1 MRFIA
6 ARLLPSRSAASN
18 FDAANGERR
27 RRGKIGEQA
36 AARHLKKSGYK
47 ILVKNYRGRW
57 GEIDLV
63 CRHDDTLVFVEVKAR
78 GLNSWGTPAEA
89 VTATKQRR
97 IIRTAYEY
105 LGELKTQDMPV
116 RFDVVEVFL
125 DANGEA
131 MRCQTIPSAFELTE
145 RNKRAR

>member
-1 MRFIA
+1 M
-6 ARLLPSRSAASN
+6 
-18 FDAANGERR
+18 
-27 RRGKIGEQA
+27 
-36 AARHLKKSGYK
+36 
-47 ILVKNYRGRW
+47 LVKNYRGRW

-63 CRHDDTLVFVEVKAR
+63 CRHEDTLVFVEVKAR
-78 GLNSWGTPAEA
+78 GINSWGTPAEA

-125 DANGEA
+125 DADGEVSH
-131 MRCQTIPSAFELTE
+131 CQLILSAFELAAWNQVI
-145 RNKRAR
+145 R